1 MTLVSF
7 CTMPARRQGNGGTI
21 YPHGPP
27 QLIAM
32 LSLGDYFLAC
42 YSELVAIRIDYLK
55 FTPDGALKG
64 MIKKSTTDQYGKGQT
79 VFDSR
84 GL

>member
-1 MTLVSF
+1 
-7 CTMPARRQGNGGTI
+7 
-21 YPHGPP
+21 
-27 QLIAM
+27 M